1 MESVIFCGD
10 RIRDPGKSIS
20 GRCRLC
26 AKVFIMSKSRM
37 LIASVAASVLW
48 SCNEGTGPV
57 SLPQLPCDDASEL
70 ALTRFS
76 VTTHKKPVKVRG
88 AGAAIP
94 GMEWAQG
101 DSVNEFFGGK
111 DVKLVFTLNR
121 QLYLVTYVSGKP
133 SLTLISHD
141 DEGVNGAQGAINSP
155 MFSPDGK
162 KIVFAGTTRGKPAF
176 ILDAVA
182 GDAEAWRVPLDPK
195 ARVTADPHWHVEG
208 DRTWIYFATQAGLV
222 NYSDRCGQIPGS
234 TYRVEVLGDTLLDSI
249 RVSGIPGAYR
259 GGLSKDGKWAGTS
272 YASSALFDADA
283 GSTLLLAGGA
293 QQCNPSMNPY
303 PPGSRNM
310 DHMMILAFGGKY
322 PTVTGD
328 SVSEGLHENLWIY
341 NKEDKIVWQGKLPD
355 PARQLRYDKPEW
367 STHPDYATAVVLESE
382 TDPGDLYVL
391 KIGDLAD
398 AEDGKLHQAQ
408 GYLRIA
414 KGKFTSDSYSHL
426 WVAP

>member
-1 MESVIFCGD
+1 M
-10 RIRDPGKSIS
+10 KQ
-20 GRCRLC
+20 
-26 AKVFIMSKSRM
+26 KSRI
-37 LIASVAASVLW
+37 LLASFAASLLW

-57 SLPQLPCDDASEL
+57 TIPPLPCEDASEL
-70 ALTRFS
+70 VLPRFS
-76 VTTHKKPVKVRG
+76 VTTHKEPKKVRF
-88 AGAAIP
+88 AEIAIP

-101 DSVNEFFGGK
+101 DSVTDFFGGK

-121 QLYLVTYVSGKP
+121 QMFLVTYVSGVP
-133 SLTLISHD
+133 SMTLISQD
-141 DEGVNGAQGAINSP
+141 DEGVNGALGAINSP
-155 MFSPDGK
+155 LFSPDGR

-182 GDAEAWRVPLDPK
+182 GAGEALRVPLDPK

-208 DRTWIYFATQAGLV
+208 ERTWIYFATQPGLV
-222 NYSDRCGQIPGS
+222 NYSDRCGQITGS
-234 TYRVEVLGDTLLDSI
+234 TYRVEVLGDSLSDSI
-249 RVSGIPGAYR
+249 RTTGIPGAYR
-259 GGLSKDGKWAGTS
+259 GGISKDGKWAGTS
-272 YASSALFDADA
+272 YASSALYDAAA
-283 GSTLLLAGGA
+283 GSTRLLAGGA

-303 PPGSRNM
+303 PAGSKNT

-341 NKEDKIVWQGKLPD
+341 NKEDRIVWQAKLPD
-355 PARQLRYDKPEW
+355 PKVHLRYDKPEW
-367 STHPDYATAVVLESE
+367 STHPNFATAVVLESE
-382 TDPGDLYVL
+382 TDPGDLFVV

-398 AEDGKLHQAQ
+398 AEDGKLHQAE